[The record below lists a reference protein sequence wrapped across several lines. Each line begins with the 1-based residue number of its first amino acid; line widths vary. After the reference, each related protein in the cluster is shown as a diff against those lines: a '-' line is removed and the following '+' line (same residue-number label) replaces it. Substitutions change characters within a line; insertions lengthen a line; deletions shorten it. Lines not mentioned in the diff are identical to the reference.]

1 VVRHAGQYVSFSS
14 TRNEADG
21 IAGNDGVLD
30 GTAIEE
36 WMKELGIHEDSAFLF
51 VLMYNCQAAAQGI
64 ITKSEFVRC
73 MNILGYSFPIP
84 SLKSLS

>member
-1 VVRHAGQYVSFSS
+1 
-14 TRNEADG
+14 
-21 IAGNDGVLD
+21 
-30 GTAIEE
+30 
-36 WMKELGIHEDSAFLF
+36 MKELGIHEDSAFLF